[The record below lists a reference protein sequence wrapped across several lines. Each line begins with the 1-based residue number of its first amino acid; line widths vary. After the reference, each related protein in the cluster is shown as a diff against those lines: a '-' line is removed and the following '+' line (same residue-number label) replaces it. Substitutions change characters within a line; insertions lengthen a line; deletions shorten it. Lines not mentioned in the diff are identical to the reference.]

1 MHRGRLVLEMLLV
14 FSTFFLPGY
23 LSQAAMTASAAP
35 DPVAAMLQVIAF
47 GIPQLLLM
55 VYLVSVQPD
64 GSLDHWGIVALQP
77 RDGAQIA
84 LLLACSMAV
93 ILGFMGLLRLL
104 PPHWAGLLYR
114 GYRWGLGRPS
124 QIPLAVLFGLT
135 VGYREEFFFRAYL
148 LRRLDQA
155 GMPSWAAIALSTA
168 LFSAGHL
175 YEGIIGIALA
185 ACLGALFSL
194 VYLRQR
200 SLHVIAIGH
209 GLYNA
214 LALCLGLFE
223 PLTRAIGAR

>member
-1 MHRGRLVLEMLLV
+1 MHRGRLVLEMLLL

-23 LSQAAMTASAAP
+23 LSQAAMGASVAP

-47 GIPQLLLM
+47 GVPQLLLM

-64 GSLDHWGIVALQP
+64 GSLDHWGLVALGP
-77 RDGAQIA
+77 RDGARIA
-84 LLLACSMAV
+84 LLLACSLAV

-104 PPHWAGLLYR
+104 PPHWASTLYR

-124 QIPLAVLFGLT
+124 QIPLAVLFALT

-148 LRRLDQA
+148 LRRLDQT

-168 LFSAGHL
+168 LFSAGHI

-185 ACLGALFSL
+185 ACLGALFSIA
-194 VYLRQR
+194 YLRWR
-200 SLHVIAIGH
+200 SLHVVAISH

-214 LALCLGLFE
+214 LALCLGLFD
-223 PLTRAIGAR
+223 PFSYALGAR